1 MCGNHDVSNLSRR
14 SLMAGAG
21 TLLAA
26 SAVAFRPA
34 RAADEKPAPNA
45 IPPSEAFEQLKQG
58 NARYLANEPKERD
71 FSVGRAARAEGQAP
85 IVGVLACADSRV
97 PPEIIFD
104 QGPGKVF
111 VVRDAGNVV
120 SNYGLASLEFAVA
133 VLNVPLILVL
143 GHSSCGAVAAA
154 LQSSRERKKLPGHLP
169 ELVDAIQPAVE
180 RGARQASE
188 RSPCRH
194 HQRECAS
201 GHAGAEVAL
210 EDHWRCRGVR
220 KGRHQGRR
228 LRARHRQGEHGLIG
242 DGGTGCKTR
251 FNAGGRR
258 RRPPIS
264 QAPWLRPSRTRHAP
278 SCSATWR
285 RRPRSRP
292 GILAKD
298 LKTVPTFAPSLRSRI
313 IVFLLGIFGPRAMR
327 HVLSASK
334 VRGVSVYRGKATS
347 SGEEG
352 AEGHPWPTSAEEVG
366 QRHKNYGSGTLR
378 AGVFGVNDGLVSNT
392 CLVMGVAGAGTSAS
406 VILLTGVAGLLAG
419 AFSMGAGE
427 FISMLSQKEMFEHQI
442 GQEKDELER
451 YPKEEAEELALIYAA
466 RGIPIK
472 EARHVANH
480 LIQNPEK
487 ALDTLSREELGLNP
501 DELGSPMGAAISSFL
516 TFSVGA
522 SLPLIPYVFGLSA
535 HGILIASLIS
545 GTALFCVGAALS
557 LFSGRNAFLGGVRML
572 AIGSAAAAATYY
584 IGSLFDAVV

>member
-1 MCGNHDVSNLSRR
+1 M
-14 SLMAGAG
+14 
-21 TLLAA
+21 
-26 SAVAFRPA
+26 
-34 RAADEKPAPNA
+34 
-45 IPPSEAFEQLKQG
+45 
-58 NARYLANEPKERD
+58 
-71 FSVGRAARAEGQAP
+71 
-85 IVGVLACADSRV
+85 
-97 PPEIIFD
+97 
-104 QGPGKVF
+104 
-111 VVRDAGNVV
+111 
-120 SNYGLASLEFAVA
+120 
-133 VLNVPLILVL
+133 
-143 GHSSCGAVAAA
+143 
-154 LQSSRERKKLPGHLP
+154 
-169 ELVDAIQPAVE
+169 
-180 RGARQASE
+180 
-188 RSPCRH
+188 
-194 HQRECAS
+194 
-201 GHAGAEVAL
+201 
-210 EDHWRCRGVR
+210 
-220 KGRHQGRR
+220 
-228 LRARHRQGEHGLIG
+228 
-242 DGGTGCKTR
+242 
-251 FNAGGRR
+251 
-258 RRPPIS
+258 
-264 QAPWLRPSRTRHAP
+264 
-278 SCSATWR
+278 
-285 RRPRSRP
+285 
-292 GILAKD
+292 
-298 LKTVPTFAPSLRSRI
+298 
-313 IVFLLGIFGPRAMR
+313 
-327 HVLSASK
+327 LSASK